1 MSDAGPILGAMAIRI
16 LPVPDTAALA
26 DRGGDLV
33 LEAIADVS
41 APTVITATG
50 STPMDLYAQLASR
63 ASAGSFDP
71 SRLHVGQLDDYVGLD
86 RGDPRSLGAW
96 LERSVIRPLGIPE
109 DHVVWLDGGADDLID
124 ECRRYDER
132 LAESGVDLA
141 VLGLGPN
148 GHLGFN
154 EPPSGW
160 DAPTRVVDLTPESI
174 TSNARYW
181 GSEDEVPRRALTA
194 GMSVLMAAR
203 TIVLV
208 VAGPHKRAILEE
220 VLRGPVTERVPA
232 SFLQRH
238 PRATV
243 IADRAALGG

>member
-1 MSDAGPILGAMAIRI
+1 VPIRIVRVPDAAALGA
-16 LPVPDTAALA
+16 
-26 DRGGDLV
+26 RGAELV
-33 LEAIADVS
+33 IDAIADS
-41 APTVITATG
+41 AAPRVIAATG
-50 STPMDLYAQLASR
+50 STPMGLYAQLASR
-63 ASAGSFDP
+63 ARAGTFDP
-71 SRLHVGQLDDYVGLD
+71 SPLHVCQLDDYVAIARDD
-86 RGDPRSLGAW
+86 RRSLRGW
-96 LERSVIRPLGIPE
+96 LERSVVRPLEIPE
-109 DHVVWLDGGADDLID
+109 QHVVWLDGGADDMLE

-132 LAESGVDLA
+132 LAPSGVDVA

-174 TSNARYW
+174 ASNARYW
-181 GSEDEVPRRALTA
+181 GSEGAVPRRAVTA

-208 VAGPHKRAILEE
+208 VEGSSKRPILRR
-220 VLRGPVTERVPA
+220 VLSGPVTEGVPA

-238 PRATV
+238 PRAV
-243 IADRAALGG
+243 VVADRAALGA